1 MRVETHIPGFD
12 RLIGGGFVEGTNNLI
27 TGNTGTCKS
36 IFSMQFIYNRAVKNN
51 EKVAYVSTE
60 DGVESIYKQAE
71 QFGWMFTEPPLKQRV
86 KIYKLEPY
94 NITKFG
100 GLVERIRDSGVKRLV
115 IDSMSVFEIYVKE
128 AFNVRKNLFNILE
141 TLRHG
146 NMVTL
151 MTVERPEGFEGY
163 SRSDIVEFMTDT
175 VIVMQYIQA
184 AKTKRS
190 LSVRK
195 MRFSAHSE
203 NAHPFKIAKN
213 GLLVG

>member
-1 MRVETHIPGFD
+1 
-12 RLIGGGFVEGTNNLI
+12 
-27 TGNTGTCKS
+27 
-36 IFSMQFIYNRAVKNN
+36 
-51 EKVAYVSTE
+51 
-60 DGVESIYKQAE
+60 
-71 QFGWMFTEPPLKQRV
+71 MFTEPPLKQRV

-195 MRFSAHSE
+195 MRFSQHSE
-203 NAHPFKIAKN
+203 NAHPFKIAK
-213 GLLVG
+213 GGIIVG